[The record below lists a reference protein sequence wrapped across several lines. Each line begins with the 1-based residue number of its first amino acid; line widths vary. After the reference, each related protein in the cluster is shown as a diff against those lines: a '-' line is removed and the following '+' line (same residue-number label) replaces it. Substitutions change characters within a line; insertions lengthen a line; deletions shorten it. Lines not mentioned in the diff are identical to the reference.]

1 MRPGALSLLLLLCG
15 SGSAMIPKGLQTL
28 TFDTWGAATVTGSPP
43 TLAAFVHAGQQGAA
57 SAAAL
62 HDILAKL
69 ADDVRNVRV
78 VEVDCAAEAAL
89 CKNFHVRRYPYLAY
103 FTEDTNTSGV
113 ESARPYQGKRTAE
126 GLRQFI
132 KKITTPAINEIESAP
147 TVDIMVDEITAGGE
161 RAVFLMVQPPLPPHK
176 PNTTR
181 IEGPKEPLVE
191 AFRLTAFRLRDRYGF
206 ANIRANSV
214 RDVGGLADRLPP
226 LPAGAVNA
234 TYVVRLGLGDKV
246 LAPRLLSFTGARAVP
261 YAFRS
266 MAALAKER
274 RGWGGGGGGGGPL
287 PDPGADPVQAGLL
300 AWAHRWRLPLV
311 SLLPRNLTELAANPE
326 GRLVAI
332 AVLAD
337 EGGEGAAPGA
347 AAANEAL
354 MRAVEAA
361 ANPWDTG
368 LEDAVLDRLLFAKL
382 RNGRANSAFL
392 AQYGLD
398 AGEGFGASALPTLVA
413 FDAAAAGGGPPRIE
427 WAAPGD
433 VSGEE
438 EVLQWCVL
446 KPRAPWRAPRAPL
459 KGPYSKTLSLS
470 FSLSH
475 ARTHTHTHTT
485 RQCPRSERRLTK
497 VSGVSAEVKGKHKEA
512 AIGAAGDAEVSKEAS

>member
-1 MRPGALSLLLLLCG
+1 MPQLMALSLLLLLLCG

-28 TFDTWGAATVTGSPP
+28 TLDTWGPATVTGSPP

-62 HDILAKL
+62 HDILVKL
-69 ADDVRNVRV
+69 AEDVRNVRV

-89 CKNFHVRRYPYLAY
+89 CRNFHVRRHPYLAY

-113 ESARPYQGKRTAE
+113 ESARPYQGRRTAE
-126 GLRQFI
+126 GLRQFL

-161 RAVFLMVQPPLPPHK
+161 RAVFLMVQPPLPPQK

-181 IEGPKEPLVE
+181 VEGPKEPLVE
-191 AFRLTAFRLRDRYGF
+191 AFRLTAFRMRDRFGF
-206 ANIRANSV
+206 ANIRANSL
-214 RDVGGLADRLPP
+214 RDVGGLADKLPP
-226 LPAGAVNA
+226 LPAGVVNA
-234 TYVVRLGLGDKV
+234 TFVVRLGLGDKV
-246 LAPRLLSFTGARAVP
+246 LAPRLLGFTGARAVP

-274 RGWGGGGGGGGPL
+274 RAWGGGGGGGGPL

-311 SLLPRNLTELAANPE
+311 TLLPRNVTELAANPE

-337 EGGEGAAPGA
+337 EGGEGAAD
-347 AAANEAL
+347 ANSAL
-354 MRAVEAA
+354 LRLVEAA
-361 ANPWDTG
+361 ADPWDSG
-368 LEDAVLDRLLFAKL
+368 LEDAVLDRVLFAKL
-382 RNGRANSAFL
+382 RNARANAAFL
-392 AQYGLD
+392 ATYGLD
-398 AGEGFGASALPTLVA
+398 AGERALPTLVA
-413 FDAAAAGGGPPRIE
+413 FDAAGAGSGAPPRIA
-427 WAAPGD
+427 WAEPGD

-438 EVLQWCVL
+438 EVLQWCVRKGDAPAPARAWPRREPRGSL
-446 KPRAPWRAPRAPL
+446 RPRAHTHSHAHA
-459 KGPYSKTLSLS
+459 
-470 FSLSH
+470 H
-475 ARTHTHTHTT
+475 ARTHTHVQAHH
-485 RQCPRSERRLTK
+485 
-497 VSGVSAEVKGKHKEA
+497 G
-512 AIGAAGDAEVSKEAS
+512 